1 MTTTLCTDLWI
12 FQKSVNNMLQI
23 QPVYNKKNDYN
34 ALSESK
40 GLFFEAIELSFDNV
54 SPEKFQWYKNC
65 QKVKSYHGVFM
76 DVNPASGDSLI
87 AELSKKRYIESC
99 EKALECSVENV
110 IFHSTCFPFL
120 RGTYLDVWA
129 EKSAEFYT
137 YLAEKYST
145 LNFYVENSFDIN
157 PEPMNSLMK
166 LITVPNVKV
175 CLDLG
180 HINYSQASLD
190 EWFDVLGDKTGYL
203 HLSDNMGVYDDH
215 IAVGS
220 GTTDWLKADKLCA
233 FLSKNTPVTI
243 EVNTIDDVISS
254 LDYINKHNLFG
265 GIL

>member
-1 MTTTLCTDLWI
+1 
-12 FQKSVNNMLQI
+12 MLQI
-23 QPVYNKKNDYN
+23 QPVYNKRFDYE

-40 GLFFEAIELSFDNV
+40 GLLFEAIELSFDNV
-54 SPEKFQWYKNC
+54 SDDKAQWYKAC
-65 QKVKSYHGVFM
+65 KKVKSYHGVFM

-87 AELSKKRYIESC
+87 AELSKKRYEESC
-99 EKALECSVENV
+99 KKALECSAENV

-120 RGTYLDVWA
+120 RGKYLEVWA

-137 YLAEKYST
+137 YLAKKYSS
-145 LNFYVENSFDIN
+145 LNFYIENSFDIN
-157 PEPMNSLMK
+157 PVPIDSLMK
-166 LITVPNVKV
+166 LIKVPNVKV

-180 HINYSQASLD
+180 HINYSGASLE

-220 GTTDWLKADKLCA
+220 GTTDWVTADRLCA
-233 FLSKNTPVTI
+233 FLPKNTPVTI
-243 EVNTIDDVISS
+243 EVNTIDDIVSS
-254 LDYINKHNLFG
+254 LNFIKEHNLFG